1 MGCSCQLIQQAQ
13 VCLSD
18 GVQALLGELPGTYRV
33 VAAAFKASLQRQLE
47 HRLHSLRVFLVA
59 TQVTEPQTIGLE
71 RYTWWIKGMQGCSL
85 ALMLH
90 SNGSHP
96 FNRDL
101 QGRTVGKRGGVIAVA
116 VVEG

>member
-1 MGCSCQLIQQAQ
+1 M
-13 VCLSD
+13 
-18 GVQALLGELPGTYRV
+18 
-33 VAAAFKASLQRQLE
+33 
-47 HRLHSLRVFLVA
+47 FLVA

-101 QGRTVGKRGGVIAVA
+101 QRSTVGKRGGVIAGTYQRSCPLGVLELSTELQPTA
-116 VVEG
+116 G